1 MAWTPILSGAI
12 EPSDYESV
20 ESGSASPSGGAG
32 GHSPLITNP
41 PRPQMPS
48 EQQVTAA
55 INCSRIVLHS
65 KVTCYLGT
73 IFNTCCFNSEKHK
86 RLFWHIGVVENRWAC
101 GCFRV

>member
-12 EPSDYESV
+12 EPSDNESV

-48 EQQVTAA
+48 EQQVIA
-55 INCSRIVLHS
+55 I
-65 KVTCYLGT
+65 LG
-73 IFNTCCFNSEKHK
+73 FSCM
-86 RLFWHIGVVENRWAC
+86 VWAMQ
-101 GCFRV
+101 RPLDT

>member
-12 EPSDYESV
+12 EPSDNESV

-48 EQQVTAA
+48 EQQVIAV
-55 INCSRIVLHS
+55 ISCR
-65 KVTCYLGT
+65 YM
-73 IFNTCCFNSEKHK
+73 
-86 RLFWHIGVVENRWAC
+86 AC
-101 GCFRV
+101 GFQWPLDI

>member
-1 MAWTPILSGAI
+1 MITVDCKIHCCIENQHLQFDRIQGAGQPGPIMAWTPILSGAI
-12 EPSDYESV
+12 EPSDNESV

-55 INCSRIVLHS
+55 INCNCMVCTFKDHLLLRH
-65 KVTCYLGT
+65 
-73 IFNTCCFNSEKHK
+73 NS
-86 RLFWHIGVVENRWAC
+86 
-101 GCFRV
+101 